1 MHNEH
6 KYASLS
12 TGVHHEHKSAQW
24 TQICVV
30 SINVHYE
37 LNVQLAGTMC
47 TCAQMQ
53 RSGNLGASTQH
64 DDLSLRFWGLH
75 KHKHI
80 STQVKS
86 FSVWCAEVQ
95 WGWNLGSTLCFSLQ
109 CNRPQNQKAFN
120 FLFCLLPRQSRREKY
135 PQVVARVSHQ
145 KSPRRFMG
153 RGWRWRREGKVD
165 AKSFLTRIKS
175 TTQSASLN
183 DLSAVPSP
191 LCPHD
196 STPGEV
202 AKVKLINSVTTFR
215 SFTWPCLT
223 IMPSVWDSWLLC
235 WRTTIESCPS
245 WKDEIEF

>member
-86 FSVWCAEVQ
+86 FSVRCAEVQ

-109 CNRPQNQKAFN
+109 CNRPQNQKVLQSFQ
-120 FLFCLLPRQSRREKY
+120 FSVLL
-135 PQVVARVSHQ
+135 A
-145 KSPRRFMG
+145 
-153 RGWRWRREGKVD
+153 
-165 AKSFLTRIKS
+165 T
-175 TTQSASLN
+175 
-183 DLSAVPSP
+183 
-191 LCPHD
+191 
-196 STPGEV
+196 
-202 AKVKLINSVTTFR
+202 
-215 SFTWPCLT
+215 
-223 IMPSVWDSWLLC
+223 PSVQKRKVSTGSGEGFTSKEPQKIHGERVKVETRRKSW
-235 WRTTIESCPS
+235 RQEFF
-245 WKDEIEF
+245 DED